1 MLSAVSYLMGWEW
14 SLVTHNKN
22 ISKWKVKKVKT
33 MERTI
38 NVEEV
43 LNFVKEEI
51 AECESESVNS
61 LLEEIKFAINTVLS
75 DKYDSYKISKKFT
88 FADGRLSIDIDIT
101 EYTYSFDIEICINRR
116 ISDSSKYVRNKT
128 FSYK

>member
-1 MLSAVSYLMGWEW
+1 MCCGRQSSKNNQTNSQENNSNKTEIKDGSNIINADDVSN
-14 SLVTHNKN
+14 S
-22 ISKWKVKKVKT
+22 
-33 MERTI
+33 
-38 NVEEV
+38 
-43 LNFVKEEI
+43 VKEEI

-75 DKYDSYKISKKFT
+75 DKYDSYKISKNFT

-101 EYTYSFDIEICINRR
+101 EYTYSFDIEICIIRR

>member
-1 MLSAVSYLMGWEW
+1 
-14 SLVTHNKN
+14 
-22 ISKWKVKKVKT
+22 
-33 MERTI
+33 MERII
-38 NVEEV
+38 NVEEI
-43 LNFVKEEI
+43 LNFIKEEI

-75 DKYDSYKISKKFT
+75 DKYDFYKIGKKFT
-88 FADGRLSIDIDIT
+88 FTDGRLSIDIDIT
-101 EYTYSFDIEICINRR
+101 EYTYSFDIEIYINRR

>member
-1 MLSAVSYLMGWEW
+1 
-14 SLVTHNKN
+14 
-22 ISKWKVKKVKT
+22 

-61 LLEEIKFAINTVLS
+61 FLEEIKFAINTVLS
-75 DKYDSYKISKKFT
+75 DKYDSYKISKNFT
-88 FADGRLSIDIDIT
+88 FADGRLSIDIDIN
-101 EYTYSFDIEICINRR
+101 EYTYSFDIEICIIRR

>member
-1 MLSAVSYLMGWEW
+1 
-14 SLVTHNKN
+14 
-22 ISKWKVKKVKT
+22 

-75 DKYDSYKISKKFT
+75 DKYDSYKINKKFT

-101 EYTYSFDIEICINRR
+101 EYAYSFDIEICIIRR
-116 ISDSSKYVRNKT
+116 ISDFSKYVRNKT

>member
-1 MLSAVSYLMGWEW
+1 
-14 SLVTHNKN
+14 
-22 ISKWKVKKVKT
+22 
-33 MERTI
+33 MERII

-43 LNFVKEEI
+43 LNFIKEEI
-51 AECESESVNS
+51 AECESEWVNS
-61 LLEEIKFAINTVLS
+61 RLEKIKFAINTVLS
-75 DKYDSYKISKKFT
+75 DKYDSDKISKKIT

-101 EYTYSFDIEICINRR
+101 EYAYSFDIEICIIRR

>member
-1 MLSAVSYLMGWEW
+1 
-14 SLVTHNKN
+14 
-22 ISKWKVKKVKT
+22 
-33 MERTI
+33 MERII

-75 DKYDSYKISKKFT
+75 GKYDSYKISKNLHLLME
-88 FADGRLSIDIDIT
+88 D
-101 EYTYSFDIEICINRR
+101 
-116 ISDSSKYVRNKT
+116 
-128 FSYK
+128 

>member
-1 MLSAVSYLMGWEW
+1 
-14 SLVTHNKN
+14 
-22 ISKWKVKKVKT
+22 
-33 MERTI
+33 MEKTI

-75 DKYDSYKISKKFT
+75 DKYDSYKISKNFT

-101 EYTYSFDIEICINRR
+101 EYTYSFDIEICIINRR

>member
-1 MLSAVSYLMGWEW
+1 M
-14 SLVTHNKN
+14 
-22 ISKWKVKKVKT
+22 KV
-33 MERTI
+33 
-38 NVEEV
+38 NVEEI
-43 LNFVKEEI
+43 LEFIELETKYLER
-51 AECESESVNS
+51 ESINS

-75 DKYDSYKISKKFT
+75 DKYDYYKISKKFT

-101 EYTYSFDIEICINRR
+101 EYTYSFDIEICIINRR

>member
-1 MLSAVSYLMGWEW
+1 
-14 SLVTHNKN
+14 
-22 ISKWKVKKVKT
+22 

-51 AECESESVNS
+51 SEFESESVNS
-61 LLEEIKFAINTVLS
+61 LLEEIKFAINAVLS
-75 DKYDSYKISKKFT
+75 GKYDSYKISEKFT
-88 FADGRLSIDIDIT
+88 FDIDGRLNISIDIT
-101 EYTYSFDIEICINRR
+101 EYTYSFDIEIYINRS
-116 ISDSSKYVRNKT
+116 INSSSKYVRDKK

>member
-1 MLSAVSYLMGWEW
+1 
-14 SLVTHNKN
+14 
-22 ISKWKVKKVKT
+22 
-33 MERTI
+33 MERII

-43 LNFVKEEI
+43 LNFIKEEI

-88 FADGRLSIDIDIT
+88 FADERLSIDIDI
-101 EYTYSFDIEICINRR
+101 
-116 ISDSSKYVRNKT
+116 K
-128 FSYK
+128 

>member
-1 MLSAVSYLMGWEW
+1 
-14 SLVTHNKN
+14 
-22 ISKWKVKKVKT
+22 

-61 LLEEIKFAINTVLS
+61 LLEEIKFAINAVLS

-88 FADGRLSIDIDIT
+88 FDDERLSIDIDIN
-101 EYTYSFDIEICINRR
+101 EYTYLFDIEICIIRR